1 MLSVVPQLTV
11 TDMNRSVKFYRKRLG
26 FEVTH
31 KDPEERPE
39 FVALE
44 REGVS
49 LFLVSQASREEPY
62 QVEDLKRNKRGVG
75 VRIYFEVDDAKEV
88 YDVLKAA
95 SVPILRDIAHN
106 EEENYTEFSIQD
118 PDGYEIGIYS

>member
-1 MLSVVPQLTV
+1 MFSVVPQLTV
-11 TDMNRSVKFYRKRLG
+11 TDMSRSVKFYRKRLG

-39 FVALE
+39 FVAME

-49 LFLVSQASREEPY
+49 LFLVSQASRDEPN
-62 QVEDLKRNKRGVG
+62 QIEDLKKNKRGVG
-75 VRIYFEVDDAKEV
+75 VRIYFEVDDAREV
-88 YDVLKAA
+88 YEALKAA
-95 SVPILRDIAHN
+95 SVHINRDIAHN
-106 EEENYTEFSIQD
+106 EEENYTEFSILD